1 MKKFIDLSK
10 VRSKDNMKEE
20 FLKEKLISQYG
31 EELCE
36 KIFDGF
42 KVKRYTTFRVN
53 TLKGDV
59 ESVVSHLQELGFELK
74 SVPWYPVAFISLN
87 KSEEDFYELEEYKE
101 GKIYLQSLSSM
112 LPVLVLGVNPEET
125 VLDMTAAPGSKTTQM
140 AMEGKNLCRITAC
153 EKNAARFERLKYNT
167 QKQGVKCCTVLKED
181 ARNLDS
187 FFRFDKILLDAPC
200 SGTGTI
206 VYENIEK
213 NSMLTH
219 DSMARISETQKKL
232 LCKALS
238 LLNPNETMVYS
249 TCSILE
255 EENEG
260 VILYALNHCNC
271 EVVPI
276 TLDGVPLLPTKI
288 NGTLCVLPNEFYE
301 GFFVAKLKKKS
312 SV

>member
-1 MKKFIDLSK
+1 
-10 VRSKDNMKEE
+10 MKEE

-31 EELCE
+31 EEFCK

-59 ESVVSHLQELGFELK
+59 NSIVSHLQELGFELE
-74 SVPWYPVAFISLN
+74 SVSWYLVAFVSLN
-87 KSEEDFYELEEYKE
+87 KGEEDFYELEEYKD
-101 GKIYLQSLSSM
+101 GMIYLQSLSSM
-112 LPVLVLGVNPEET
+112 LPVLFLEVNPDET
-125 VLDMTAAPGSKTTQM
+125 ILDMTAAPGSKTTQM

-153 EKNAARFERLKYNT
+153 EKNTARFERLKYNT

-200 SGTGTI
+200 SGTGTLT
-206 VYENIEK
+206 YEEIEK
-213 NSMLTH
+213 SSMLTNK
-219 DSMARISETQKKL
+219 SITKITETQKNL

-238 LLNPNETMVYS
+238 LLKPNETMVYS

-255 EENEG
+255 EENES
-260 VILYALNHCNC
+260 VIQYALNHCNC
-271 EVVPI
+271 EVVPL
-276 TLDGVPLLPTKI
+276 TLQDVPLLPTKI
-288 NGTLCVLPNEFYE
+288 KGTLCVLPSDYYE

>member
-1 MKKFIDLSK
+1 MS
-10 VRSKDNMKEE
+10 MKEE

-31 EELCE
+31 EDLCQ

-42 KVKRYTTFRVN
+42 KGKRYTTFRVN

-59 ESVVSHLQELGFELK
+59 KSVLKHLKELGFQLE
-74 SVPWYPVAFISLN
+74 SVSWYPVAFIALN
-87 KSEEDFYELEEYKE
+87 KKEKDFYDLEEYKE
-101 GKIYLQSLSSM
+101 GMIYLQSLSSM
-112 LPVLVLGVNPEET
+112 LPVLFLGVNQEET

-140 AMEGKNLCRITAC
+140 AMEAKNLCRITAC
-153 EKNAARFERLKYNT
+153 EKNTARFERLKHNIE
-167 QKQGVKCCTVLKED
+167 KQGVKCCTVLKED

-200 SGTGTI
+200 SGTGTLT
-206 VYENIEK
+206 YK
-213 NSMLTH
+213 NMETSSMLTN
-219 DSMARISETQKKL
+219 DSIAKISETQKKL
-232 LCKALS
+232 LCKALT

-255 EENEG
+255 EENES
-260 VILYALNHCNC
+260 VIEYALKNLDC
-271 EVVPI
+271 EVVP
-276 TLDGVPLLPTKI
+276 LSLEGVPLLPTKI